1 METLDARKTQALFM
15 MLAGETYVFIAKT
28 LNVSSRTVR
37 RWAQEPQF
45 AATLKEES
53 DALASI
59 TRAQTL
65 VLTNYNVERGIAA
78 SRFLDHVMNADQ
90 ASLTTRM
97 RAAGQLA
104 SISFRSTAFAY
115 KNLQEHDAK
124 PDTGFQ
130 DYSAQHQAKSE
141 TKQALKEEA
150 ATIAKSGH
158 AVAPSTGPKPAEQTG
173 KAAPSND
180 LPAEVKEA
188 IKTDT
193 VAMLAKA
200 DTSGQKRTSEAE
212 HQARRARL
220 AQRDREMEAEK
231 RATRVA

>member
-78 SRFLDHVMNADQ
+78 SRFLDHVMNADG
-90 ASLTTRM
+90 AALTTRM

-104 SISFRSTAFAY
+104 NISFKSTAFAY

-130 DYSAQHQAKSE
+130 DYSAKHEAKSE
-141 TKQALKEEA
+141 TRQALKEEA
-150 ATIAKSGH
+150 AAAVKSGH
-158 AVAPSTGPKPAEQTG
+158 GVAASGEPKPAEQTS
-173 KAAPSND
+173 KAAPPND
-180 LPAEVKEA
+180 LPAEVKAA
-188 IKTDT
+188 IKTDAI
-193 VAMLAKA
+193 AMLAKA
-200 DTSGQKRTSEAE
+200 DTSGQKRTSAVE
-212 HQARRARL
+212 HRARRARL
-220 AQRDREMEAEK
+220 EEIDRQQEEASRK
-231 RATRVA
+231 VSAA